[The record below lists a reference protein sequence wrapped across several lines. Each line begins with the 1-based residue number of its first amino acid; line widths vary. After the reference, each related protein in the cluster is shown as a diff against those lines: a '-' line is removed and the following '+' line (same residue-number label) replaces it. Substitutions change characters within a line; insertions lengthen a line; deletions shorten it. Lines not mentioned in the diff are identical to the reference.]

1 MVAALDAQLRLPGKL
16 FESHFLMGVALMIFL
31 MVDLIGRVL
40 GSFKSLVV
48 VATETSLRSICLE
61 M

>member
-1 MVAALDAQLRLPGKL
+1 
-16 FESHFLMGVALMIFL
+16 MGVVLMIFL

-48 VATETSLRSICLE
+48 VATETSLRSIRLD